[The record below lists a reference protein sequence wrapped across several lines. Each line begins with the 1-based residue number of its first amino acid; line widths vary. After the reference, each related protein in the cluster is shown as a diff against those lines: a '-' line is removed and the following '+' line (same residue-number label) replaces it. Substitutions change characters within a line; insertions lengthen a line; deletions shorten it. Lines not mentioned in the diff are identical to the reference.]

1 MSKRPYLVQNFFLP
15 CGGHDEIVD
24 EHFIFILG
32 DALLQDILIV
42 FHERIDMQ
50 LHIQSLQTLVLL
62 EPHSTRVVLYID
74 LTYLSDE
81 LLYLLVV
88 EDVAESALHAIF

>member
-1 MSKRPYLVQNFFLP
+1 
-15 CGGHDEIVD
+15 
-24 EHFIFILG
+24 
-32 DALLQDILIV
+32 
-42 FHERIDMQ
+42 MQ

-74 LTYLSDE
+74 LTYLSNE